1 MEDFLEFEQPIK
13 DVEKKIEE
21 LKKFSEQMDVDL
33 SGSIDELRKQLDLLK
48 REIYNKLTP
57 WQRVQLARNPGRPD
71 TIDCIAT
78 FVEKFQELH
87 GDRFFG
93 DDPAIVCG
101 TGVIGGHKVMF
112 IGQRKGKNTK
122 ERLRC
127 NFGSPHPEGY
137 RKALRKMKLAEKF
150 HIPVVCFINTP
161 GAYPGIGAEER
172 GQAHAIAENIFE
184 MSRLRTPILCL
195 VIGEGGSGGALGI
208 GVGDRLAIMENAYF
222 SVISPEGCAAIL
234 WKDSEKANRAA
245 EVLKLTPKDLKSLGI
260 FDDIVPEPLGGAHTN
275 PAVAMETMKAYI
287 VKTLTELKAIP
298 IDKLVETRYQK
309 YRHIGIF
316 IEEQEASVAKLTP
329 GIGVT
334 ESALPTPGEIAAA
347 EMGEGQAVPEEED
360 VKPGREE

>member
-1 MEDFLEFEQPIK
+1 MNEMEFEQPIR
-13 DVEKKIEE
+13 DMEKKIAELQKFSDQMDMDLSANIEE
-21 LKKFSEQMDVDL
+21 LKRQTEQ
-33 SGSIDELRKQLDLLK
+33 LK
-48 REIYNKLTP
+48 RDIYENLTP
-57 WQRVQLARNPGRPD
+57 WQRVQLARNPNRPD
-71 TIDCIAT
+71 TVDCIAN

-93 DDPAIVCG
+93 DDPAIICG
-101 TGVIGGHKVMF
+101 PGIIGGHKILF

-150 HIPVVCFINTP
+150 HIPVVCIINTP

-172 GQAHAIAENIFE
+172 GQASAIAENIFE

-208 GVGDRLAIMENAYF
+208 GVGDRLGIMQNAYF

-234 WKDSEKANRAA
+234 WKSADKASRAA
-245 EVLKLTPKDLKSLGI
+245 EVLKLTPKDLKALGI

-275 PAVAMETMKAYI
+275 PAAAMDIIRDYI
-287 VKTLTELKAIP
+287 TKTLTELKSIP
-298 IDKLVETRYQK
+298 IAELVERRYQK

-316 IEEQEASVAKLTP
+316 VEEQQKLVGAAVEA
-329 GIGVT
+329 
-334 ESALPTPGEIAAA
+334 ALPTPGEVAAA
-347 EMGEGQAVPEEED
+347 EMGQAMEADEED
-360 VKPGREE
+360 VKPGKTAED

>member
-1 MEDFLEFEQPIK
+1 VDHLEFEAPIK
-13 DVEKKIEE
+13 EIERQIQE
-21 LKKFSEQMDVDL
+21 LVKFSEQSDTDL
-33 SGSIDELRKQLDLLK
+33 TATIDALKKKMEELK
-48 REIYNKLTP
+48 RDIYSKLTP
-57 WQRVQLARNPGRPD
+57 WQRVQLARNPERPETTD
-71 TIDCIAT
+71 YIAA

-101 TGVIGGHKVMF
+101 TGLIGTHRVMF

-150 HIPVVCFINTP
+150 HIPVVCLINTP

-184 MSRLRTPILCL
+184 MSRLRTPILCI

-208 GVGDRLAIMENAYF
+208 GIGDRLAIMENAYF

-234 WKDSEKANRAA
+234 WKSADKAPQAA
-245 EVLKLTPKDLKSLGI
+245 EVLKLTPRDLKHLGI
-260 FDDIVPEPLGGAHTN
+260 MDDIIPEPVGGAHTD
-275 PAVAMETMKAYI
+275 AAAAAEILKDYI
-287 VKTLTELKAIP
+287 VRTLDQLKALP
-298 IDKLVETRYQK
+298 LDQLVEKRYQK
-309 YRHIGIF
+309 YRHIGVF
-316 IEEQEASVAKLTP
+316 LEEEQKKAARAP
-329 GIGVT
+329 GLSILET
-334 ESALPTPGEIAAA
+334 ALPTPEEVAAA
-347 EMGEGQAVPEEED
+347 ESGLVSVEED
-360 VKPGREE
+360 EIKPAADE

>member
-1 MEDFLEFEQPIK
+1 MQEALEFEQPIK
-13 DVEKKIEE
+13 DVEKKIED
-21 LKKFSEQMDVDL
+21 LQKFSEQMDVDL
-33 SGSIDELRKQLDLLK
+33 TGSIEELKKQLELLK

-57 WQRVQLARNPGRPD
+57 WQRVLLARNPGRPD
-71 TIDCIAT
+71 TMDCIAG

-101 TGVIGGHKVMF
+101 TGIIGGHKVMF

-150 HIPVVCFINTP
+150 HLPVVCFINTP

-172 GQAHAIAENIFE
+172 GQASAIAENIFE
-184 MSRLRTPILCL
+184 MSLLRTPVLCL

-234 WKDSEKANRAA
+234 WKNSDMAPRAA
-245 EVLKLTPKDLKSLGI
+245 DVLKLTPKDLTALGI

-275 PAVAMETMKAYI
+275 PAAAMETMKAYV

-298 IDKLVETRYQK
+298 MDKLIEDRYQK
-309 YRHIGIF
+309 YRHIGKF
-316 IEEQEASVAKLTP
+316 VEDLQARVARPPGKSVAD
-329 GIGVT
+329 
-334 ESALPTPGEIAAA
+334 SALPTPGEIAAA
-347 EMGEGQAVPEEED
+347 EMGEGQAAEEED
-360 VKPGREE
+360 VKQGKEE

>member
-1 MEDFLEFEQPIK
+1 M
-13 DVEKKIEE
+13 EKKIEE
-21 LKKFSEQMDVDL
+21 LQKFSEQTDMDL
-33 SGSIDELRKQLDLLK
+33 SANIEELK
-48 REIYNKLTP
+48 RQTEQLKRDIYSKLTP
-57 WQRVQLARNPGRPD
+57 WQRVQLARNPERPG
-71 TIDCIAT
+71 TTEYLAA

-101 TGVIGGHKVMF
+101 PGRIGHHKVMF

-150 HIPVVCFINTP
+150 HIPVVCLINTP

-184 MSRLRTPILCL
+184 MSRLRTPVLCV

-208 GVGDRLAIMENAYF
+208 GIGDRLAILENAYF

-234 WKDSEKANRAA
+234 WKSADKAPQAA

-260 FDDIVPEPLGGAHTN
+260 FDDIIPEPLGGAHTN
-275 PAVAMETMKAYI
+275 AAAMADTLKQYI
-287 VKTLTELKAIP
+287 VNTLDELVAVP
-298 IDKLVETRYQK
+298 IAELVERRYQK
-309 YRHIGIF
+309 YRHIGIYL
-316 IEEQEASVAKLTP
+316 EEQQKALAVP
-329 GIGVT
+329 GSKEPVD
-334 ESALPTPGEIAAA
+334 SLLPTPGDIAAA
-347 EMGEGQAVPEEED
+347 ESGPTSVDDEEE
-360 VKPGREE
+360 VKPGRTEE